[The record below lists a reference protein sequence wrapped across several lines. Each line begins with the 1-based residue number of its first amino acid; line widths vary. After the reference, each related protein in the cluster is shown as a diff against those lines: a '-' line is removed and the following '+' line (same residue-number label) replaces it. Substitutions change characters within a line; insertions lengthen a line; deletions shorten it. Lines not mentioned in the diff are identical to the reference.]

1 MNRLVILEV
10 PAEDRGKRLD
20 AWLAGEMEGISRS
33 RVRQLL
39 DEGLVTLFE
48 GTRPK
53 ANYRLRGGEKIRVS
67 LPEPARLE
75 VRPEPITLD
84 ILYEDEDIIVVNKPQ
99 GMVVH
104 PAPGNEHGTLVNALL
119 YHCGDLSGIN
129 GILRPGIVHRL
140 DKDTSGILVAAKNDA
155 AHRGLAAQVKA
166 HSMKRVYLALVH
178 GTVAE
183 PRGRIEAP
191 IGRHPVDRQRMAVT
205 GKNSREAITHYR
217 VLEQFEGYSLLEVR
231 LETGR
236 THQIR
241 VHMAYLGHP
250 VVGDPRYGPRRSPFN
265 LPGQLLHAGCLG
277 FNHPVRGDYLEFTAP
292 PPPVFLQVLENLR
305 REKRGEGK

>member
-1 MNRLVILEV
+1 MSRRIELEV
-10 PAEDRGKRLD
+10 PPQDRGKRLD
-20 AWLAGEMEGISRS
+20 AWLAGELEGVSRS
-33 RVRQLL
+33 RVQQLL
-39 DEGLVTLFE
+39 DAGEVTFCGGE
-48 GTRPK
+48 RPK
-53 ANYRLRGGEKIRVS
+53 ANFRLRGGEKIQVN

-75 VRPEPITLD
+75 VGPEPIPLD
-84 ILYEDEDIIVVNKPQ
+84 ILYEDKDIIVVNKPQ

-129 GILRPGIVHRL
+129 GVLRPGIVHRL
-140 DKDTSGILVAAKNDA
+140 DKDTSGILVAAKNDV
-155 AHRGLAAQVKA
+155 AHQGLAAQIKA

-178 GTVAE
+178 GVVTE

-205 GKNSREAITHYR
+205 EKNSREAITHYR
-217 VLEQFEGYSLLEVR
+217 VLEQFDRYTLLEAR

-241 VHMAYLGHP
+241 VHMAFLGHP
-250 VVGDPRYGPRRSPFN
+250 VVGDPKYGPRHCPFD

-292 PPPVFLQVLENLR
+292 PPPVFLQVLGTLR
-305 REKRGEGK
+305 REKKGEG

>member
-1 MNRLVILEV
+1 MSRRIELEV
-10 PAEDRGKRLD
+10 PPQDRGKRLD
-20 AWLAGEMEGISRS
+20 AWLAGELEGVSRS
-33 RVRQLL
+33 RVQQLL
-39 DEGLVTLFE
+39 DAGEVTFP
-48 GTRPK
+48 GGGQPK
-53 ANYRLRGGEKIRVS
+53 ANYRLRGGEKIQVN

-75 VRPEPITLD
+75 VGPEPIPLD
-84 ILYEDEDIIVVNKPQ
+84 ILYEDKDIIVVNKPQ

-129 GILRPGIVHRL
+129 GVLRPGIVHRL

-155 AHRGLAAQVKA
+155 AHQGLAAQVKY

-178 GTVAE
+178 GVVTE

-205 GKNSREAITHYR
+205 EKNSREAITHYR
-217 VLEQFEGYSLLEVR
+217 VLEQFDRYTLLEAR

-241 VHMAYLGHP
+241 VHMAFLGHP
-250 VVGDPRYGPRRSPFN
+250 VVGDPKYGPRHCPFV

-292 PPPVFLQVLENLR
+292 PPPVFLQVLETLR
-305 REKRGEGK
+305 REKKGEG

>member
-1 MNRLVILEV
+1 MSRLVELEV
-10 PAEDRGKRLD
+10 PPWDRGKRLD

-33 RVRQLL
+33 RIQQLL
-39 DEGLVTLFE
+39 EAGAVTLAGGE
-48 GTRPK
+48 RPK
-53 ANYRLRGGEKIRVS
+53 ANYRLRGGEKVLVTLPDPVS
-67 LPEPARLE
+67 LE
-75 VRPEPITLD
+75 VKPEPIPLD
-84 ILYEDEDIIVVNKPQ
+84 ILYEDEDVIVVNKPQ

-104 PAPGNEHGTLVNALL
+104 PAPGNESGTLVNALL

-178 GTVAE
+178 GNISE
-183 PRGRIEAP
+183 PCGRIEAP

-205 GKNSREAITHYR
+205 AKNSREAITHYR
-217 VLEQFEGYSLLEVR
+217 VLEHFDGFTLLEAR

-241 VHMAYLGHP
+241 VHMAFLGHP
-250 VVGDPRYGPRRSPFN
+250 VVGDLKYGPRRCPFDV
-265 LPGQLLHAGCLG
+265 PGQLLHAACLG
-277 FNHPVRGDYLEFTAP
+277 FNHPVRGEYLEFTAP
-292 PPPVFLQVLENLR
+292 PPQPFLQVLEKLR
-305 REKRGEGK
+305 RQKEGEG